1 MKEGCKI
8 EYEFIN
14 GFKIFKLDYPGFK
27 GRYGI
32 TRFGLVWSYYKGGF
46 MYPTKRPDGY
56 YGYRLKCDGYRCGK
70 HILQHRLVALTFL
83 PNPKSLSQVNHKNLN
98 RADCRTCNLE
108 WITCIDNNRHALK
121 YGNTK
126 KKQQDSAR
134 EIAWLKNQVIV
145 DVYVGG
151 LVIRCNSFIEASELT
166 GFKRNYISRITSGVR
181 RNVYK
186 DGIDFIRITHIV

>member
-1 MKEGCKI
+1 M

-14 GFKIFKLDYPGFK
+14 GFKIFKLQDLKFRN
-27 GRYGI
+27 RYGI
-32 TRFGLVWSYYKGGF
+32 TRFGLVWSYAKKDF
-46 MYPTKRPDGY
+46 IYPTKRKDGY
-56 YGYRLKCDGYRCGK
+56 YAYRLKHDDYKSGK

-83 PNPKSLSQVNHKNLN
+83 PNPKNLPQVNHKNLN

-108 WITCIDNNRHALK
+108 WITPLDNIRHALK
-121 YGNTK
+121 YGTTK
-126 KKQQDSAR
+126 KKQQAEAR
-134 EIAWLKNQVIV
+134 SIAWIKNQVIV

-166 GFKRNYISRITSGVR
+166 GFKRSYISRITSGVR